1 MITQLGGSQC
11 FGISSLSSITA
22 GLCRLCQSHMEGE
35 VGMLPRFSRKKEIKC
50 CECGKLE
57 RSCTMALKARDTHR
71 SNTWGSISLEGSGQ
85 SASESPRMSFT
96 MQTPG
101 PSGSE
106 PLGMEPWN
114 GVLNRHPG

>member
-1 MITQLGGSQC
+1 MIMQLGGSQC

-22 GLCRLCQSHMEGE
+22 GLCWFCQSHIEGE
-35 VGMLPRFSRKKEIKC
+35 VGTLPRFSWEKEIKC
-50 CECGKLE
+50 CGKLE
-57 RSCTMALKARDTHR
+57 RSCPMALKARDTHR

-96 MQTPG
+96 VQTPG

-114 GVLNRHPG
+114 AVLNRHPG